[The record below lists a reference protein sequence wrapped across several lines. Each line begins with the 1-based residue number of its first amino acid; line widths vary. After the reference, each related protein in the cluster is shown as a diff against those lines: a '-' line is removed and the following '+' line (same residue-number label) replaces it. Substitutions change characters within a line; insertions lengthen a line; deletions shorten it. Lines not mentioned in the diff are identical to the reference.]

1 MQAQHKT
8 GSVERPKEYD
18 HLFKIVIVGDSGTGK
33 SCLLLRFTDNNYS
46 DVYISTIGV
55 DFKFRTLKMNGKA
68 IKLQIWDTAGQER
81 FRNITS
87 SFYRG
92 AHGIV
97 LVYDVTNKES
107 FDNVT
112 NWLGDIERHYG
123 YPSSGS
129 SVSEAAKPCVI
140 LVGNKNDLQ
149 GKKVVRTEHVE
160 KLAERNDLLW
170 IETSAKDAS
179 NVETAFINLVSDI
192 LAKVESGATYGGKKD
207 KDTVSLS
214 GGAGQQQEQGWCC

>member
-1 MQAQHKT
+1 MQAKSEHQTK
-8 GSVERPKEYD
+8 PKEYD

-33 SCLLLRFTDNNYS
+33 SCLLLRFTDGNYS

-55 DFKFRTLKMNGKA
+55 DFKFRNLRMNGKN

-112 NWLGDIERHYG
+112 SWLADIERHHG
-123 YPSSGS
+123 YPDTAN
-129 SVSEAAKPCVI
+129 ENTRPCII
-140 LVGNKNDLQ
+140 LVGNKNDL
-149 GKKVVRTEHVE
+149 GARKVVSVE
-160 KLAERNDLLW
+160 MAQKVAEKNDLLF
-170 IETSAKDAS
+170 IEASAKESS

-192 LAKVESGATYGGKKD
+192 LAKVEAGAKYGKRDQGGTLDLGTSGSNSG
-207 KDTVSLS
+207 S
-214 GGAGQQQEQGWCC
+214 GGGWCC

>member
-1 MQAQHKT
+1 MQAHKKNL
-8 GSVERPKEYD
+8 EPKQKEYD

-33 SCLLLRFTDNNYS
+33 SCLLLRFTDDNYS

-55 DFKFRTLKMNGKA
+55 DFKFRTLKLNGKI

-92 AHGIV
+92 AHGVV

-112 NWLGDIERHYG
+112 SWLADIERHYA
-123 YPSSGS
+123 YPSSS
-129 SVSEAAKPCVI
+129 STESSKPCII
-140 LVGNKNDLQ
+140 LVGNKNDL
-149 GKKVVRTEHVE
+149 GNKKMVKTETAMKV
-160 KLAERNDLLW
+160 AERNDLLC
-170 IETSAKDAS
+170 IETSAKESS
-179 NVETAFINLVSDI
+179 NVETAFINLVADI
-192 LAKVESGATYGGKKD
+192 LQKVEAGASYGKKD
-207 KDTVSLS
+207 TNTVNLNNHSTDP
-214 GGAGQQQEQGWCC
+214 GQQGGWCC

>member
-1 MQAQHKT
+1 MQPKDQLGQPKA
-8 GSVERPKEYD
+8 KEYD

-33 SCLLLRFTDNNYS
+33 SCLLLRFTDGNYS

-55 DFKFRTLKMNGKA
+55 DFKFRNIKMNGKN

-112 NWLGDIERHYG
+112 SWLADIERHHG
-123 YPSSGS
+123 YPDSSNES
-129 SVSEAAKPCVI
+129 TRPCII
-140 LVGNKNDLQ
+140 LVGNKNDLNSR
-149 GKKVVRTEHVE
+149 KVVTTEMAQ
-160 KLAERNDLLW
+160 KLADRNDLLF
-170 IETSAKDAS
+170 IEASARESS

-192 LAKVESGATYGGKKD
+192 LAKVEAGAKYGKR
-207 KDTVSLS
+207 DTSTVDLHTGSNPQ
-214 GGAGQQQEQGWCC
+214 GAGWCC

>member
-1 MQAQHKT
+1 MQGVPRT
-8 GSVERPKEYD
+8 GEKPKDYD

-33 SCLLLRFTDNNYS
+33 SCLLLRFTDDNYN

-55 DFKFRTLKMNGKA
+55 DFKFRSMRMNSKN

-97 LVYDVTNKES
+97 LVYDITNQDS
-107 FDNVT
+107 FNNVSS
-112 NWLGDIERHYG
+112 WLADIERHH
-123 YPSSGS
+123 GS
-129 SVSEAAKPCVI
+129 ADQAKPCII
-140 LVGNKNDLQ
+140 LVGNKNDLSAR
-149 GKKVVRTEHVE
+149 KVVRAEQAQ
-160 KLAERNDLLW
+160 KLAERNGLLW
-170 IETSAKDAS
+170 IETSAKDSS

-192 LAKVESGATYGGKKD
+192 LAKVESGAQYGQKAGG
-207 KDTVSLS
+207 TVAITNNPTQSQ
-214 GGAGQQQEQGWCC
+214 GGGWCC